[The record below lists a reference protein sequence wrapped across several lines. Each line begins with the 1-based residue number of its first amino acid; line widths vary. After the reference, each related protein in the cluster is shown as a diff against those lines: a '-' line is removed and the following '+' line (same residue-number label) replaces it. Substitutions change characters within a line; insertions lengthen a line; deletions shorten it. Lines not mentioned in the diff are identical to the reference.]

1 MSLTPV
7 ASPLFLRKKK
17 RQFPGFQEELDKQIK
32 NILQNPLIGE
42 PKKGLLKGIRVH
54 KFKYKDQLYLL
65 SYEPNFKTN
74 ELYLY
79 TFGTHEG
86 FYRELERYLK

>member
-1 MSLTPV
+1 MSLTPI
-7 ASPLFLRKKK
+7 ASRLFLRKKK
-17 RQFPGFQEELDKQIK
+17 RQFPGFQEELDKETK

-42 PKKGLLKGIRVH
+42 PKKGLLKGIRVY

-86 FYRELERYLK
+86 FYRNLERYLK